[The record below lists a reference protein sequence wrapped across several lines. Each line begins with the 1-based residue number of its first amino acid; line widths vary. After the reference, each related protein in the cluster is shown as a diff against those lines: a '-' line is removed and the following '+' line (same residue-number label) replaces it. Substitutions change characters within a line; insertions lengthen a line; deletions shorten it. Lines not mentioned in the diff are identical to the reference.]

1 MKEKPYV
8 KVAMYALNIIFAI
21 IIIVPVIYCFNVSMM
36 DLKEIYG
43 GKFWPSHLTIENYTR
58 AFQLAPFFTFIKNSL
73 IVSGVITFAQV
84 VTGALA
90 AYAFAMMEFKGKKVL
105 FYIMLATMMIPSQAI
120 IIANYLTIA
129 DWGIRNTYA
138 ALILPNAAAA
148 FAVFNMRQAF
158 LTLPKEIHEAAEI
171 DGANKWQRLIHVTIP
186 NMMPSITICTFLT
199 ITNSFKLFDQ
209 NLSLTGGEPMHQT
222 EMMALNIY
230 DTFYGRV
237 GYEGVGQAK
246 AVIFFII
253 VVAIGM
259 IQLYATKSKEVQQ

>member
-120 IIANYLTIA
+120 K
-129 DWGIRNTYA
+129 
-138 ALILPNAAAA
+138 LP
-148 FAVFNMRQAF
+148 
-158 LTLPKEIHEAAEI
+158 
-171 DGANKWQRLIHVTIP
+171 DY
-186 NMMPSITICTFLT
+186 C
-199 ITNSFKLFDQ
+199 
-209 NLSLTGGEPMHQT
+209 
-222 EMMALNIY
+222 
-230 DTFYGRV
+230 
-237 GYEGVGQAK
+237 
-246 AVIFFII
+246 
-253 VVAIGM
+253 
-259 IQLYATKSKEVQQ
+259 